1 MACECWQH
9 MDVRTA
15 RPDCR
20 GFQKMP
26 QAPAGQSSSDPPKR
40 TFWLLFRPLKSH
52 SYSQGLASKKAM
64 DGTPKQNE
72 SAER

>member
-1 MACECWQH
+1 
-9 MDVRTA
+9 
-15 RPDCR
+15 
-20 GFQKMP
+20 MP

-64 DGTPKQNE
+64 DGMPEQNVR
-72 SAER
+72 AECKSRKSEQKVRAKR